1 MGTLE
6 PVPSSNCV
14 KMTHRWRAL
23 GLLALSLAA
32 CGGVG
37 GTTAGPLAGPSGGP
51 SPTDGPRGPTGG
63 AIDFVLRQTYHVG
76 DRVEVRLAN
85 KGHHPYR
92 YNSTGYEACNLTYRD
107 EAGREFIIP
116 PGTHCDLV
124 VIEDIAPGE
133 TVTLFRWGLDECV
146 KDRWGCVEE
155 ELLSPGTY
163 TIEGTF
169 RSADGSPPAT
179 AEATF
184 DVVPAE

>member
-1 MGTLE
+1 MA
-6 PVPSSNCV
+6 
-14 KMTHRWRAL
+14 HRWRAL
-23 GLLALSLAA
+23 GLLTLSLAA

-37 GTTAGPLAGPSGGP
+37 GTRAGPLAGPSSGP
-51 SPTDGPRGPTGG
+51 SPTG
-63 AIDFVLRQTYHVG
+63 APPGATDRAIEFVLQQTYHVG
-76 DRVEVRLAN
+76 DPVEVRIAN
-85 KGHHPYR
+85 DGDHPYR

-107 EAGREFIIP
+107 ETGREFIIP

-124 VIEDIAPGE
+124 LIKDIAPGE
-133 TVTLFRWGLDECV
+133 TVTLFRWDLDECV

-155 ELLSPGTY
+155 EPLPPGTY

-179 AEATF
+179 AQATF